1 MVELPR
7 DTSPE
12 NSLVSER
19 GNKSEGGGKI
29 HVKKNLFE

>member
-19 GNKSEGGGKI
+19 GNKSEGGG
-29 HVKKNLFE
+29 NPC

>member
-19 GNKSEGGGKI
+19 GNKSEGG
-29 HVKKNLFE
+29 KNPC